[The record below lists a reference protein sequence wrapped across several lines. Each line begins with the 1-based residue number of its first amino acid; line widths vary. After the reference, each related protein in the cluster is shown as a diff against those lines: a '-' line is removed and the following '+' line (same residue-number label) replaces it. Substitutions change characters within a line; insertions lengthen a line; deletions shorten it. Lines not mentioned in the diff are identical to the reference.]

1 MKQEVKTIE
10 NTLQPY
16 VEKLLGGLEKG
27 VDLATEHI
35 PDVIMQY
42 VVFEAI
48 IAWLWILGALFFL
61 YKTPRWIKRAAEVDP
76 NWDTPLSAVAYLGYG
91 VSGLMF
97 MNNIGTAIKATFF
110 PKLFLISEFIKIF

>member
-16 VEKLLGGLEKG
+16 VEKLLEGLEKG
-27 VDLATEHI
+27 VDLASEHI

-61 YKTPRWIKRAAEVDP
+61 YKTPKWIKRARELDP
-76 NWDTPLSAVAYLGYG
+76 NWDTPLIAFSYLGYG

-97 MNNIGTAIKATFF
+97 MLNIGTAIKATFF